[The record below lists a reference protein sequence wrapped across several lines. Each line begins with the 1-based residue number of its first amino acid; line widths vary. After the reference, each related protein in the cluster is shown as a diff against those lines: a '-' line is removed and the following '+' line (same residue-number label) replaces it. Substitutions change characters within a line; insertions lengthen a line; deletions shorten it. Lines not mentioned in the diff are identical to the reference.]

1 MHEADGAADTTG
13 GGKLRKVLKML
24 LHHFDCIPMSEEL
37 VLFLKS
43 VLLLQ
48 GSFRCFE
55 MGCLGNF
62 LVFLPIEQYA

>member
-13 GGKLRKVLKML
+13 GGKLRKVLKMF
-24 LHHFDCIPMSEEL
+24 LHHFNCIPVSKEH

-43 VLLLQ
+43 ILLLQ
-48 GSFRCFE
+48 GSLCCFE

-62 LVFLPIEQYA
+62 LVSLPIKQYA